1 MKAKLTVLLIAQFLL
16 IYLPVE
22 AQLQMPQ
29 ASPPSKISQLMG
41 LTQINLEYSRPSMR
55 DRKVFGQLVQYGEV
69 WRTGAN
75 AATVIEFSTDV
86 SVEGQSLKAGK
97 YAMYS
102 IPEKDSFTVIFSSN
116 TDLWGAVGYTPDFD
130 VLRVKAANKKLQKPL
145 ETLEMGFRQLTDSGA
160 TLYIAWE
167 GRSAEVRIESEV
179 DSIVMAQIQDQVIDK
194 NPNNPGLYYQSANYY
209 FNTDKDLNLAL
220 EWITKSV
227 SADPKYWTV
236 HLKAKIEQKLGLK
249 DQAKASANKSMVLA
263 KEANNMDY
271 VRLNER
277 LISSLK

>member
-102 IPEKDSFTVIFSSN
+102 IPERDSFKVIFSSN
-116 TDLWGAVGYTPDFD
+116 KDLWGAVGYTPDFD
-130 VLRVKAANKKLQKPL
+130 VLRVNATNKKLKKPL
-145 ETLEMGFRQLTDSGA
+145 ETLEIGFRDLTDSAA

-167 GRSAEVRIESEV
+167 GRSAEIRIESEV

-194 NPNNPGLYYQSANYY
+194 NPNNPGMYYQAANYY

-220 EWITKSV
+220 DWITKSV

>member
-102 IPEKDSFTVIFSSN
+102 IPERDSFTVILSSN

-130 VLRVKAANKKLQKPL
+130 VLRINATNKKLKKPL
-145 ETLEMGFRQLTDSGA
+145 ETLEIGFRDLTDSGA

-167 GRSAEVRIESEV
+167 GRSAEIRIESEV

-194 NPNNPGLYYQSANYY
+194 NPNNPGMYYQAANYY

-220 EWITKSV
+220 DWITKSV

>member
-75 AATVIEFSTDV
+75 AASVIEFSTDV
-86 SVEGQSLKAGK
+86 SVEGMPLKAGK

-130 VLRVKAANKKLQKPL
+130 VLRVSATNKKLKKPL
-145 ETLEMGFRQLTDSGA
+145 ETLEMGFRDLTDSGA
-160 TLYIAWE
+160 TLYMAWE

-194 NPNNPGLYYQSANYY
+194 DPNNPGLYYQSANYY

-263 KEANNMDY
+263 KAANNMDY

>member
-1 MKAKLTVLLIAQFLL
+1 
-16 IYLPVE
+16 
-22 AQLQMPQ
+22 
-29 ASPPSKISQLMG
+29 
-41 LTQINLEYSRPSMR
+41 
-55 DRKVFGQLVQYGEV
+55 
-69 WRTGAN
+69 
-75 AATVIEFSTDV
+75 
-86 SVEGQSLKAGK
+86 
-97 YAMYS
+97 MYS

-130 VLRVKAANKKLQKPL
+130 VLRVSATNKKLKKPL
-145 ETLEMGFRQLTDSGA
+145 ETLEMGFRDLTDSGA
-160 TLYIAWE
+160 TLYMAWE

-194 NPNNPGLYYQSANYY
+194 DPNNPGLYYQSANYY